1 MRPYIL
7 LFAALLFAAPLLH
20 AGGPWPQE
28 KNGGYLKLSEWW
40 IVADRHFTSGGETDP
55 NVTGGYYATV
65 LYGEYGITDRWTAI
79 VNAPLFARATVNNL
93 LSGTTNEVI
102 EAGDAINSVG
112 DIEIGIKYGLITDK
126 RVVVAASLFLGL
138 PTGQDVGGRQMN
150 LQTGDGEF
158 NQYLRLDAGTSLG
171 KSYVSAYAGF
181 NQRTNNFSDE
191 WRAGL
196 EAGTTF
202 CDQKIGLTGRLDVVE
217 SLQNGALNS
226 EAGAGTSI
234 FANNTEFVAVSA
246 EARYAIRK
254 NLGVSAG
261 VGGALRGSL
270 IYAAPSYTVGVYYS
284 W

>member
-7 LFAALLFAAPLLH
+7 LFAALLFSAPLLR

-28 KNGGYLKLSEWW
+28 KNGGYLKLSEFW
-40 IVADRHFTSGGETDP
+40 IVADEHFTSGGETDP
-55 NVTGGYYATV
+55 NVTSGFYSTN
-65 LYGEYGITDRWTAI
+65 LYGEYGLTDRWTAI

-102 EAGDAINSVG
+102 EEGDAINSIG

-126 RVVVAASLFLGL
+126 KIVVAASLFLGL

-171 KSYVSAYAGF
+171 NSYVSAYAGF

-202 CDQKIGLTGRLDVVE
+202 CE
-217 SLQNGALNS
+217 
-226 EAGAGTSI
+226 
-234 FANNTEFVAVSA
+234 
-246 EARYAIRK
+246 RK
-254 NLGVSAG
+254 DRPDG
-261 VGGALRGSL
+261 
-270 IYAAPSYTVGVYYS
+270 
-284 W
+284 